1 MTLSR
6 LDERP
11 RRRRRGSRAA
21 GVAGGTLLLLLGG
34 GSQALAASCEPPAG
48 DVTTVA
54 QRVESADTPRGPE
67 TTEVYGHG
75 VYRVS
80 RCAADGRFVDGM
92 TVGPIRD
99 QAGRAVLVPLS
110 VSTPTRTTSALYAD
124 GRDWSSDGGAAD
136 RRVLPPTND
145 VDIGLPAMLP
155 AAPPEPATAPA
166 RLPAAAA
173 PLAPAPPGAPAPP
186 FGLVVD
192 ASRAGS
198 VTWGAAADDTCTNG
212 QFARLGVERWVQR
225 SYSYA
230 INSATFGNNDQTSLA
245 LVYGHRVWDLTY
257 NDCGFGDQS
266 NIESTWA
273 LTTARSSAH
282 PDGISTVDKGEV
294 YDLGC
299 GDFPDDPRVIACTV
313 NFRAGGKIVETD
325 QRYDDDARFTNTG
338 ASDAYDY
345 WAVSAHESG
354 HSLGLDHVGSS
365 RNLTMYP
372 EMIPGEL
379 LQRTLARGDVLGL
392 RTIYP
397 AT

>member
-1 MTLSR
+1 MKLSR
-6 LDERP
+6 RDERP
-11 RRRRRGSRAA
+11 RRPRRGSRAA
-21 GVAGGTLLLLLGG
+21 GVLGGTLLLLLGG
-34 GSQALAASCEPPAG
+34 GSQALAASCEPPADG
-48 DVTTVA
+48 VTTA
-54 QRVESADTPRGPE
+54 ARHIESAETPRGPE
-67 TTEVYGHG
+67 TTEVYGRG

-99 QAGRAVLVPLS
+99 QGGRAVLVPLS
-110 VSTPTRTTSALYAD
+110 VSTPTRTTSPLYAD
-124 GRDWSSDGGAAD
+124 ARYWSSDRGAD

-145 VDIGLPAMLP
+145 VDIDLPATLP
-155 AAPPEPATAPA
+155 AAATAPA
-166 RLPAAAA
+166 PAPA
-173 PLAPAPPGAPAPP
+173 LAPAPAVAPGPAL
-186 FGLVVD
+186 GLAAG
-192 ASRAGS
+192 ASRATP
-198 VTWGAAADDTCTNG
+198 VTRAAAADDTCTNG
-212 QFARLGVERWVQR
+212 QFARMGVEKWPER
-225 SYSYA
+225 SYAYG
-230 INSATFGNNDQTSLA
+230 INSATFGNNDQTALA

-273 LTTARSSAH
+273 LTTARSSTHA
-282 PDGISTVDKGEV
+282 DGISTVDKGEV

-299 GDFPDDPRVIACTV
+299 GDFPDDPRVIACTL
-313 NFRAGGKIVETD
+313 NFRASGKIVETD
-325 QRYDDDARFTNTG
+325 QRYDDDTRFTNTG

-372 EMIPGEL
+372 EMIAGEL
-379 LQRTLARGDVLGL
+379 GQRTLARGDVLGL
-392 RTIYP
+392 RAIYP

>member
-1 MTLSR
+1 M
-6 LDERP
+6 
-11 RRRRRGSRAA
+11 
-21 GVAGGTLLLLLGG
+21 GGALLLLLGG
-34 GSQALAASCEPPAG
+34 GSQALAASCEPPADG
-48 DVTTVA
+48 VTAAA
-54 QRVESADTPRGPE
+54 QRIESAATPRGLE

-80 RCAADGRFVDGM
+80 RCAADGRFADGM

-99 QAGRAVLVPLS
+99 HVGRAVLVPLS
-110 VSTPTRTTSALYAD
+110 ISTPTRTTSALYAD
-124 GRDWSSDGGAAD
+124 GRDWSSDHGIAD

-145 VDIGLPAMLP
+145 VDIELPATIP

-166 RLPAAAA
+166 LPSALLLT
-173 PLAPAPPGAPAPP
+173 PAPAFGFAAGA
-186 FGLVVD
+186 GL
-192 ASRAGS
+192 ASTSRAGS
-198 VTWGAAADDTCTNG
+198 ITGVASADDSCTNA
-212 QFARLGVERWVQR
+212 QFARLGLERWPQR
-225 SYSYA
+225 SYSYR
-230 INSATFGNNDQTSLA
+230 INSATFGNNDQTTLA

-257 NDCGFGDQS
+257 NDCGFGDQN

-273 LTTARSSAH
+273 LTTARSSTHA
-282 PDGISTVDKGEV
+282 DGISTVDKGEV

-299 GDFPDDPRVIACTV
+299 GDFADDPRVIACTL

-325 QRYDDDARFTNTG
+325 QRYDNDAPFTNTG

-365 RNLTMYP
+365 RNLTMFP
-372 EMIPGEL
+372 EMIPGDL
-379 LQRTLARGDVLGL
+379 RQRTLARGDVLGL
-392 RTIYP
+392 RAIYP